1 MMTDLEPSKNSG
13 ILLLFINILV
23 ILGVCSLQGFWIA
36 RSNENYFIYSTAI
49 SRCNGAFES
58 IKFSLGK
65 AKFLSESTA
74 AFFQSRK
81 FKVTREEF
89 KTISNGKHFVDV
101 PVLQAIEWIPKVTT
115 EKQRNELEDEG
126 KVYTRGPLPSEFT
139 NKYPKWNY
147 SFHQTINGTKHTN
160 TPKNTVPYWPVHYVE
175 PLVGNEAALGFRVD
189 SSSTRLAAITSAVL
203 TQQPVA
209 TSRITLV
216 QSSTPQYSFV
226 YFEPIGDG
234 GLIASVFKYDVLLG
248 EVLKRYELSLIS
260 IGLFDINTKEEYLAH
275 YLEGEEPRS
284 KFEMYKNINIEGFF
298 NSTIGEKKDRWVEE
312 TYLIAVGTRKW
323 KVVCGAGKAY
333 FYSEA
338 SNITWIMFF
347 WSLGIAI
354 GQMGVRYVLRI
365 GILVLGAR
373 KGGKGNFWF
382 QDRSGGN
389 LRKNRIHARDIDAR
403 KHQVVNGD
411 SAVDV
416 ISIN

>member
-1 MMTDLEPSKNSG
+1 MSDLEPSKNAG
-13 ILLLFINILV
+13 ILLLGINILL
-23 ILGVCSLQGFWIA
+23 ILGVCSMQGFWIA
-36 RSNENYFIYSTAI
+36 RSNENNLIYSTAI

-65 AKFLSESTA
+65 AIVLSESTA
-74 AFFQSRK
+74 AFFHSRK

-89 KTISNGKHFVDV
+89 KSFSNGKHFFDV
-101 PVLQAIEWIPKVTT
+101 PVLQAISWIPKVTN
-115 EKQRNELEDEG
+115 EKRRSELEDEG
-126 KVYTRGPLPSEFT
+126 KVYTSGPLPYQFT
-139 NKYPKWNY
+139 NKYPNWNY
-147 SFHQTINGTKHTN
+147 SFHQTIDGIKHTN
-160 TPKNTVPYWPVHYVE
+160 TPKNTAPYWPVHYIE
-175 PLVGNEAALGFRVD
+175 PLVDNEPALGFRLD
-189 SSSTRLAAITSAVL
+189 SSSARLTAISSAVL

-216 QSSTPQYSFV
+216 QSYTPQYSFL
-226 YFEPIGDG
+226 YFEPIGEG
-234 GLIASVFKYDVLLG
+234 GLISSVFKFDILLG
-248 EVLKRYELSLIS
+248 EVLKRYELSLIC
-260 IGLFDINTKEEYLAH
+260 IGLFDVTEKEDYLAH
-275 YLEGEEPRS
+275 YLEGQEPSS

-333 FYSEA
+333 FYSET

-373 KGGKGNFWF
+373 KDGKGNFWF
-382 QDRSGGN
+382 QDKSGGN
-389 LRKNRIHARDIDAR
+389 LRKNRIHARDIDVR